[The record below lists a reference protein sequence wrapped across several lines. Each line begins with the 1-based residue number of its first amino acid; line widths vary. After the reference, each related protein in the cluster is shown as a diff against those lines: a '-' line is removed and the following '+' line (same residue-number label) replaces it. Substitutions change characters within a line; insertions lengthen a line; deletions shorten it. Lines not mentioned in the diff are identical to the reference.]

1 MTNPSTPT
9 KKKGDEVNAIAESI
23 NTRWGLEIPVKK
35 TTFTPSKLDNTKF
48 EDNIFSSIKYL
59 YWEDREALDR
69 CLNAFTD
76 YATIREA
83 ERQGVETSLLRTRS
97 IQASART
104 QILDASVK
112 TLTEKLFQLLR
123 DAKEVVIQK
132 KMNKIN
138 VKSVKKEGAT
148 PQRMPPVNST
158 GSHNTRPRLQGRGAA
173 NSPDTSTDE
182 ESYHTAPTSPAFT
195 NMPEANSR
203 QKRDNG
209 NAVQTRLAFGAELSA
224 ATTPQST
231 FTTNTATASA
241 LTTPN
246 TSFSSDLPISRQTS
260 FTSIGNVPEEVEE
273 RKAKRLRGERQV
285 ATALPQDDLKRT
297 SKTSKASFPLP
308 AAARLPAEVEY
319 PQLRSAVQVYL
330 DTYLKDL
337 SPFGK
342 DFSSISFMKSY
353 EIARIA
359 LHTGLEPMYML
370 AQVRDELDYG
380 KLWST
385 LQAYVTK
392 KKCAMPE
399 KSELAAWNSPDFK
412 GVSLGG
418 ELSFVE
424 EKNLPLFALR
434 LKPLKLDASHRF
446 ARSFGADRFLA
457 IDFPG
462 LTSID
467 LPQHLRTNAAE
478 VRDGIISWLISS
490 HHAFLGRKWRA
501 FFVKPL
507 DRKLKAGGFRA
518 SDTRYRVFF
527 FATEGEGF
535 VESGGMIRSVDVKGG
550 PPCRMT
556 IHELVNWHMSASANL
571 DQAVLKFFSRL
582 ALGLSTTVPTIEF
595 RPSEIIRTYDA
606 LARNPVERRL
616 NIVRHKDKGK
626 GQEKTTIKSKL
637 AASAVMNDGVG
648 QISKA
653 SVLAIAERNRLDRI
667 PSVVQGRIRG
677 AKGLWHLDAFDQSFS
692 TDTRGFWIEVTDS
705 QEKFRPHDR
714 DHMFPDKARVTF
726 DLLAWSKPLVP
737 ASLNFQLLPILINRG
752 VPRSVIEKLLHD
764 DLTSKVETLKAA
776 METPLN
782 LRKWS
787 EDCNPVR
794 EERLR
799 AKTIQMTGGLPD
811 SLGEKINFLVE
822 HGFQPKV
829 CRFLNDLCYKAIT
842 NYCERL
848 ESRMNIEIG
857 QSTYAFMIADPLAI
871 LEENEIHLG
880 FSNSFSDNI
889 SGFNDTML
897 NDLDVLVGRLPAHL
911 PSDIQRVR
919 AVFRPELA
927 RYKDVVVFSSKPRS
941 ATGKSLADEL
951 SGGDYDG
958 DKAWIC
964 WAGDLVAPFVNASV
978 PDLPDPE
985 YFGMR
990 KDATKVSEIVSDVN
1004 YIEKF
1009 LEMGFH
1015 FNLQRSLLGQCSFY
1029 HERWCYQK
1037 GRSISDTA
1045 SQEIACLLGYLVD
1058 SAKAGLVYTEED
1070 WQDFLRSKG
1079 LPLHPPKPAYKDQTL
1094 ERTDHIIDVL
1104 VFDIAKGVKR
1114 KALQDFRE
1122 RFTNTVAWA
1131 DTDLTAI
1138 WKAEE
1143 EDKAFEKVAQ
1153 DLRTKLDEIRDIWD
1167 NSDFGKPKN
1176 GLSGTKVD
1184 FSALVNRLRAK
1195 FLAIQPPPAKDNEY
1209 YMLKRWRKETTIP
1222 TFGTSW
1228 LHLKTSGLYYRNQ
1241 QGSFAW
1247 YVAGKEL
1254 GELKAR
1260 ASNGGGTSITNE
1272 MHLALK
1278 VDATYFRRI
1287 NGGLNS
1293 IEDGPA
1299 ASDDEFEGIDDD
1311 DFCELADF

>member
-1 MTNPSTPT
+1 MTDPSTPT
-9 KKKGDEVNAIAESI
+9 KKKGDEVNAIVESI
-23 NTRWGLEIPVKK
+23 NARWGLEIPVKK

-48 EDNIFSSIKYL
+48 EDNIFSSIRYL

-76 YATIREA
+76 YAAKREA
-83 ERQGVETSLLRTRS
+83 ERQGVETPLLRTRAF
-97 IQASART
+97 QASARS
-104 QILDASVK
+104 QLLEASIK
-112 TLTEKLFQLLR
+112 TLTETLFQLLR
-123 DAKEVVIQK
+123 DAKEVVVQK
-132 KMNKIN
+132 KMDKVK

-148 PQRMPPVNST
+148 PQRPPPVNST
-158 GSHNTRPRLQGRGAA
+158 GSHYTRPRPQGRGAA
-173 NSPDTSTDE
+173 TSPDTSTDE
-182 ESYHTAPTSPAFT
+182 DSYHTAPTSPAFAK
-195 NMPEANSR
+195 MPEANSR
-203 QKRDNG
+203 RKRDNG
-209 NAVQTRLAFGAELSA
+209 NTVQTRLTFLAEPSA
-224 ATTPQST
+224 ATTPEST
-231 FTTNTATASA
+231 FNTNTATTSA

-260 FTSIGNVPEEVEE
+260 FTSMGNVPEEVEE
-273 RKAKRLRGERQV
+273 RKAKRLRGERQI
-285 ATALPQDDLKRT
+285 ATALPQDDLKRAFEP
-297 SKTSKASFPLP
+297 SLPLP
-308 AAARLPAEVEY
+308 STTRLAAEVEY
-319 PQLRSAVQVYL
+319 PHLKSTVQVYL
-330 DTYLKDL
+330 DTYLKDQ
-337 SPFGK
+337 SPFG
-342 DFSSISFMKSY
+342 DGFSSISFKRSY

-359 LHTGLEPMYML
+359 LHTGLEPMDL
-370 AQVRDELDYG
+370 LGQVRDELDYG

-385 LQAYVTK
+385 LHTYVTK
-392 KKCAMPE
+392 KKCVMPE
-399 KSELAAWNSPDFK
+399 KSELAAWNSPYFE

-424 EKNLPLFALR
+424 ERNLPLFTLR
-434 LKPLKLDASHRF
+434 LKPLRLDVSHRF

-462 LTSID
+462 LASMD
-467 LPQHLRTNAAE
+467 LPQHLRTNATE

-490 HHAFLGRKWRA
+490 HHSFLGRKWGA

-518 SDTRYRVFF
+518 SNTRYRVFF
-527 FATEGEGF
+527 FATEGQGF
-535 VESGGMIRSVDVKGG
+535 VGSTRITRSVDVKGG

-556 IHELVNWHMSASANL
+556 IYDLVNWHMSASANP

-582 ALGLSTTVPTIEF
+582 ALGLSTTFPTIEF

-606 LARNPVERRL
+606 LARNPIERRL
-616 NIVRHKDKGK
+616 NVVRHKGKGK
-626 GQEKTTIKSKL
+626 AQEKTTMKSKL

-653 SVLAIAERNRLDRI
+653 SVLAIAERNRLDRL

-677 AKGLWHLDAFDQSFS
+677 AKGLWHLDAFDQTLS

-705 QEKFRPHDR
+705 QEKCRPHDS
-714 DHMFPDKARVTF
+714 DHMFPDKTRVTF

-752 VPRSVIEKLLHD
+752 VPRSVLEKLLHE

-776 METPLN
+776 MDTPLN

-811 SLGEKINFLVE
+811 SLGERINFLVE

-829 CRFLNDLCYKAIT
+829 CRFLNELCYKAIT

-848 ESRMNIEIG
+848 ENRMNIEIG

-880 FSNSFSDNI
+880 FSNSFSDNV

-897 NDLDVLVGRLPAHL
+897 NNLDVLVGRLPAHL

-964 WAGDLVAPFVNASV
+964 WAEELVTPFVNASV
-978 PDLPDPE
+978 PDPPDPE

-990 KDATKVSEIVSDVN
+990 KDTTKVSEIVSDTN
-1004 YIEKF
+1004 YIKKF

-1015 FNLQRSLLGQCSFY
+1015 FNLQKSLLGQCTFY
-1029 HERWCYQK
+1029 HERLCYQK
-1037 GRSISDTA
+1037 GRSISDTV

-1070 WQDFLRSKG
+1070 WQNFLRNKG
-1079 LPLHPPKPAYKDQTL
+1079 LPLHPPKPAYKDKKL

-1104 VFDIAKGVKR
+1104 VFDVAKGVR
-1114 KALQDFRE
+1114 QRALQEFNE
-1122 RFTNTVAWA
+1122 RFTNTVAWS

-1143 EDKAFEKVAQ
+1143 EDKAFENVGR
-1153 DLRTKLDEIRDIWD
+1153 DLKAKLDEIRDIWD
-1167 NSDFGKPKN
+1167 NSDFGKQKN
-1176 GLSGTKVD
+1176 GSSGTKVD

-1195 FLAIQPPPAKDNEY
+1195 FLAIQPPPVKDNEY
-1209 YMLKRWRKETTIP
+1209 YMLRRWRKEVNIP
-1222 TFGTSW
+1222 TYGTSW
-1228 LHLKTSGLYYRNQ
+1228 LYLKTSGLYYRNQ

-1260 ASNGGGTSITNE
+1260 ASNGGSTSITNE

-1278 VDATYFRRI
+1278 VDATYFRKI
-1287 NGGLNS
+1287 NNGLNS

-1311 DFCELADF
+1311 DFWQSSELADF